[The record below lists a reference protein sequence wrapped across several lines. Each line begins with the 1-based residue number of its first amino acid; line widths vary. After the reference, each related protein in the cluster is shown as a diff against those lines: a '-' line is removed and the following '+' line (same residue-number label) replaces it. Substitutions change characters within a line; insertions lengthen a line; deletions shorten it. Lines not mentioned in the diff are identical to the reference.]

1 MAIAKYVLN
10 FNDNK
15 TLKLKIFDH
24 EICLKEQGKIQEG
37 DRYSSNIGGL
47 KRLETFFETCKTISK
62 QKYSLGSSIPSDY
75 WNMSYDDFFKDRKT
89 IFIFREIKKK
99 NIG

>member
-24 EICLKEQGKIQEG
+24 EICFHELGKIQKG
-37 DRYSSNIGGL
+37 DKYASIIGGL
-47 KRLETFFETCKTISK
+47 KKFETFFETCKKTRKEKFSI
-62 QKYSLGSSIPSDY
+62 GSSIPRYFWD
-75 WNMSYDDFFKDRKT
+75 MSYIDFFKDRKS
-89 IFIFREIKKK
+89 IFIIREIKKK